1 MQKSIRTIGMIG
13 LAMMLISNI
22 LLAQN
27 PIPNPGFESWS
38 GGEPDGWTTTNSSP
52 FNAITQSSTAHS
64 GSSAMRGEVLSVG
77 GFPFPPGALSGN
89 SENPGFPVS
98 QRYTRLSGYY
108 QFAPAGAN
116 DNLLISVGMMKN
128 GSTIGAATFLNPAP
142 ASSYTQLTA
151 DIFYGVPDVPDSA
164 VIAIQISNTI
174 GGLPTIG
181 SSFLLDD
188 LVFESGTAIG
198 DIVNLLP
205 EKFVLEQN
213 FPNPFNPSTTIH
225 YYMPTA
231 QNVDLAIYNVT
242 GQRIKTLVNEKQSA
256 GNHQVQWNGRND
268 NGELA
273 ASGVYI
279 YRLQAGSEVL
289 TRKMALL
296 R

>member
-13 LAMMLISNI
+13 LAMMLVSNI
-22 LLAQN
+22 IMAQN
-27 PIPNPGFESWS
+27 PIPNASFENWS
-38 GGEPDGWTTTNSSP
+38 GGNPDGWTTTNTSG

-64 GSSAMRGEVLSVG
+64 GSSAMRGEVLNLAG
-77 GFPFPPGALSGN
+77 LPFPPSAYSGN
-89 SENPGFPVS
+89 SANPGFPVS

-116 DNLLISVGMMKN
+116 DNLVISVGMMKN
-128 GSTIGAATFLNPAP
+128 GGTIGAGTFFNPAS

-151 DIFYGVPDVPDSA
+151 DIVYGSPDVPDSA
-164 VIAIQISNTI
+164 VITIQIVNTI

-205 EKFVLEQN
+205 DQFVLEQN
-213 FPNPFNPSTTIH
+213 FPNPFNPSTTIN

-231 QNVDLAIYNVT
+231 QNVDLAIYNIT
-242 GQRIKTLVNEKQSA
+242 GKRMKTLVNEKQSA
-256 GNHQVQWNGRND
+256 GNHQARWDGRND

-279 YRLQAGSEVL
+279 YRLQAGMEVL
-289 TRKMALL
+289 TRKMVIL